1 MALVALRDRDH
12 QAEVRVDHPL
22 LGLVV
27 AALDPLGELDLLL
40 LRQQRPASGLVEEEL
55 QRIGRRDG
63 EVAVDVSAL
72 LALTAAVVADLDRPL
87 LELLVEPTHVVV
99 LELVLLDEF
108 VQLREGEAALRFA
121 VCDQRVDLFSRDVAH
136 AVRPTRSWP
145 CQP

>member
-1 MALVALRDRDH
+1 MALVALRDRDD
-12 QAEVRVDHPL
+12 QAQVRVDHPL

-63 EVAVDVSAL
+63 EVAVDVGAL

-87 LELLVEPTHVVV
+87 LELLVEPARVVV
-99 LELVLLDEF
+99 LELVLLDEL
-108 VQLREGEAALRFA
+108 VQLREVEAALPLR
-121 VCDQRVDLFSRDVAH
+121 RV
-136 AVRPTRSWP
+136 RSARRSVLS
-145 CQP
+145 